1 MAVEGAIAAPASSRE
16 ANTAALVRR
25 LVRSTLAA
33 RNVRADD
40 SERAIERLYRYAV
53 RLVGSCLASSVEPD
67 EGATA
72 DAIKRKL
79 TREGSATAAAHRCR
93 PERRR
98 SAARLG
104 CPA

>member
-40 SERAIERLYRYAV
+40 S
-53 RLVGSCLASSVEPD
+53 
-67 EGATA
+67 
-72 DAIKRKL
+72 
-79 TREGSATAAAHRCR
+79 
-93 PERRR
+93 
-98 SAARLG
+98 
-104 CPA
+104 